1 MDNIKEFES
10 QIVELEKMFKTKS
23 TKAFND
29 VVADESKPEPETPE
43 AEQAE
48 YVVPSLLSPVLKGA
62 LQQALTQE
70 LVQSSLWKSLAN
82 QMQREGF
89 FGTQKYFLK
98 ESAEEL
104 GHYQIIVDF
113 MNDLGDMADVPAI
126 EAPTQKAEEIGDA
139 LVIAYNK
146 EVEVYNL
153 YKSIYSL
160 ALAQDVVV
168 AQFLLQF
175 LQIQKEAVGAYGDL
189 ISRYST
195 ANKTQEILEFDEYMG
210 EI

>member
-1 MDNIKEFES
+1 MDNVKEYES
-10 QIVELEKMFKTKS
+10 QIVDLENFFKKEL
-23 TKAFND
+23 KAFND
-29 VVADESKPEPETPE
+29 VVADESKPDAETPE
-43 AEQAE
+43 EEQSE
-48 YVVPSLLSPVLKGA
+48 YVVPSLLSPELKAA
-62 LQQALTQE
+62 LMLGLTQE

-82 QMQREGF
+82 QMQRLGY
-89 FGTQKYFLK
+89 FGTQKYFTK

-113 MNDLGDMADVPAI
+113 MNDLGDMADVPMI
-126 EAPTQKAEEIGDA
+126 EAPTAVAGEIGDA

-153 YKSIYSL
+153 YKSIY
-160 ALAQDVVV
+160 ALAVQSDSVV

-189 ISRYST
+189 ISRYKVADAT
-195 ANKTQEILEFDEYMG
+195 REILEFDEYIG
-210 EI
+210 EL